1 MKAII
6 YCAKRYSKNT
16 LKSLLEKLEAENR
29 NLTYSTDISDMNE
42 VDVIVQHTDLSFA
55 ELMDSCDR
63 VSKGSDRFQVFVGNH
78 AGYYINGDL
87 YINEVGKFIV
97 PRKTNMMM

>member
-1 MKAII
+1 MQATI
-6 YCAKRYSKNT
+6 YCANRDSKDT
-16 LKSLLEKLEAENR
+16 LKSLLDKLDAENR
-29 NLTYSTDISDMNE
+29 NLTYSTDIADMNE
-42 VDVIVQHTDLSFA
+42 VDVIVQHTGLSFS

-63 VSKGSDRFQVFVGNH
+63 VSEGSDRLQVFVGNH

>member
-1 MKAII
+1 MQATI
-6 YCAKRYSKNT
+6 YCAKRYSKDT
-16 LKSLLEKLEAENR
+16 LKSLLEELEAENR
-29 NLTYSTDISDMNE
+29 NLTYSTDISDIGE

-55 ELMDSCDR
+55 ELMDSCDK

-78 AGYYINGDL
+78 SGYYINGDL

-97 PRKTNMMM
+97 PKKTNMMM